1 MALNAFIKL
10 GNAFGEAMQGKYG
23 AESWTE
29 IQGWD
34 WEVEAETSWT
44 RGGGASVGKPSPGK
58 LNFEH
63 YYDRSA
69 PTILAY
75 ICLGKSFDQ
84 VTLEM
89 CKTTGGV
96 VGGPERGLGLGKN
109 SLEPFF
115 TMRLTDAFITKV
127 SNTASDDGNVVQK
140 VEMVFKKIEID
151 YRPQGMPTGPGAVGK
166 DSPGKLGPPI
176 KYEWNISAG
185 TASGG
190 T

>member
-10 GNAFGEAMQGKYG
+10 GSASGEALQGKYG
-23 AESWTE
+23 TEMWTE

-63 YYDRSA
+63 YYDRSS

-89 CKTTGGV
+89 CKS
-96 VGGPERGLGLGKN
+96 VGGNIQGKT
-109 SLEPFF
+109 SLEAYFV
-115 TMRLTDAFITKV
+115 MKMTDAFITKV
-127 SNTASDDGNVVQK
+127 ANSASDEGNVIQK

-151 YRPQGMPTGPGAVGK
+151 YRPQGMPTGPGAVGPNN
-166 DSPGKLGPPI
+166 PGKLGAAI

-190 T
+190 S